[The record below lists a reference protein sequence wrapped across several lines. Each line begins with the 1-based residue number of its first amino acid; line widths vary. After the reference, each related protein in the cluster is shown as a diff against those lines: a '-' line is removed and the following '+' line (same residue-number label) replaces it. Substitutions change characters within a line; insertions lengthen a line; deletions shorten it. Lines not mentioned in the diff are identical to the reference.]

1 MKQPILKKSEG
12 FTIIEVL
19 IVLAIGG
26 LIMLIVFLAV
36 PALQRN
42 SRNTQYRNEASAYA
56 GAVSEWSNNNNG
68 KVPTTTDLTNI
79 NSLAKLNKMT
89 APTSVG
95 TGSQSDTVAT
105 GTLRLV
111 TSAKCDTA
119 TVGSSIGTTSRSS
132 VIRFSVET
140 SGSNVQNQCIEV

>member
-1 MKQPILKKSEG
+1 MKQSISKKSEG

-19 IVLAIGG
+19 IVLAIAG

-56 GAVSEWSNNNNG
+56 GAVAEWSNNNNG
-68 KVPTTTDLTNI
+68 KGPASADLTNI
-79 NSLAKLNKMT
+79 NALAKLNKMT
-89 APTSVG
+89 APTSIVSG
-95 TGSQSDTVAT
+95 ARNSTVAT
-105 GTLRLV
+105 GTLELV

-119 TVGSSIGTTSRSS
+119 NVGNTVQSTSRASA
-132 VIRFSVET
+132 IRFSVET
-140 SGSNVQNQCIEV
+140 SGSNTQAQCIEV